1 MPADPRTLAE
11 TRAID
16 WLIRQRDP
24 GFADWDGF
32 ADWLAEDPG
41 HSAVYDAMASLD
53 LDLDALPKSAPEP
66 AKPAVVIIPHDA
78 PRRPSRRAWFG
89 GAIAA
94 ALVGAVSL
102 SSLGLFGDANRIE
115 TAAGEHRTIALAG
128 GSRIEI
134 NGGSVIELDK
144 ERPRFARLASG
155 EAMFHVVHRDG
166 DPFVVEAGAS
176 KIVDLGT
183 AFNVVRRN
191 RATSVAVSEGVVVY
205 NPGKDNV
212 RMNAGKAIDAHDDDK
227 APPAVRDVDVG
238 SVGGW
243 RTGLLVYNGT
253 PLTIVAEDL
262 KRTAGLD
269 ISVAPEAAG
278 VSFRGALIVD
288 KNRARTVADL
298 AALSG
303 TKAARQGDGWTL
315 TR

>member
-1 MPADPRTLAE
+1 MPTDARTTAE
-11 TRAID
+11 ARAID

-32 ADWLAEDPG
+32 ADWLAEDAG
-41 HSAVYDAMASLD
+41 HAAAYDAIASLD
-53 LDLDALPKSAPEP
+53 ADLGALSKTP
-66 AKPAVVIIPHDA
+66 KPAVPIVDA
-78 PRRPSRRAWFG
+78 PAARRPSRRAWFG

-115 TAAGEHRTIALAG
+115 TAAGEHRTIALAD
-128 GSRIEI
+128 GSKIEV
-134 NGGSVIELDK
+134 NGASVVELDK
-144 ERPRFARLASG
+144 DRPRFARLASG

-166 DPFVVEAGAS
+166 DPFVVAAGAS

-183 AFNVVRRN
+183 AFNVVRRG

-212 RMNAGKAIDAHDDDK
+212 RMDAGKALDAHDDDK

-253 PLTIVAEDL
+253 PLAVVAEDL
-262 KRTAGLD
+262 QRTAGMK
-269 ISVAPEAAG
+269 ISVAPGAAD

-288 KNRARTVADL
+288 KDRARTVADL

-303 TKAARQGDGWTL
+303 TKAERQGDGWVL